1 MQNYENPAPSG
12 QTLQVFI
19 YCLFGSHPEPSA
31 IERSLEN
38 ELGAD
43 SVIFDLMRSPNWWWE
58 RAGTLLR
65 YQIFTYQDRTPA
77 AYCMLLFILFINILS
92 LLIVIYYYWSTC
104 PHSILFS
111 LFCYLQGK
119 LNLCVPLRWH
129 CQQSQCEQYSI
140 PTTILQYLSSET
152 TDSSYMPC
160 LHDVGA
166 VR

>member
-12 QTLQVFI
+12 QMLQVFI

-43 SVIFDLMRSPNWWWE
+43 SVTFDLMRSPNWWWE

-77 AYCMLLFILFINILS
+77 AYCMLLFILFIYQYFVIIDSN
-92 LLIVIYYYWSTC
+92 LLLLVHSSPLYFIFLYFVTYKANLIYVFLLDEIANMS
-104 PHSILFS
+104 
-111 LFCYLQGK
+111 
-119 LNLCVPLRWH
+119 
-129 CQQSQCEQYSI
+129 
-140 PTTILQYLSSET
+140 
-152 TDSSYMPC
+152 DSSRPHE
-160 LHDVGA
+160 L
-166 VR
+166 